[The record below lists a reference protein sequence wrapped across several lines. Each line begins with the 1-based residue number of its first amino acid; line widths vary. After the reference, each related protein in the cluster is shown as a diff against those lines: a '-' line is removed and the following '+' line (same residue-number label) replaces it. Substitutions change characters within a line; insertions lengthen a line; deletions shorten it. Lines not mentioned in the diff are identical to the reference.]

1 MKKLHFLFII
11 LLSFF
16 SCNTEIPTQFSE
28 EALNDTFIT
37 LDAESLA
44 FKNILETHKG
54 KIILIDVWATWCR
67 DCLVGMPKVEAL
79 QSEYKDVVYMFL
91 SLDRSESAWKKGIK
105 KYNIKGEHYFM
116 QSGWKGAF
124 GDFLDLSWIPRY
136 MLINKTGEIVVFDVI
151 EANEEKLIQAL
162 KK

>member
-1 MKKLHFLFII
+1 
-11 LLSFF
+11 
-16 SCNTEIPTQFSE
+16 
-28 EALNDTFIT
+28 
-37 LDAESLA
+37 
-44 FKNILETHKG
+44 
-54 KIILIDVWATWCR
+54 
-67 DCLVGMPKVEAL
+67 
-79 QSEYKDVVYMFL
+79 MFL
-91 SLDRSESAWKKGIK
+91 SLDKNQKAWKKGIK
-105 KYNIKGEHYFM
+105 RYNVNGEHYFM